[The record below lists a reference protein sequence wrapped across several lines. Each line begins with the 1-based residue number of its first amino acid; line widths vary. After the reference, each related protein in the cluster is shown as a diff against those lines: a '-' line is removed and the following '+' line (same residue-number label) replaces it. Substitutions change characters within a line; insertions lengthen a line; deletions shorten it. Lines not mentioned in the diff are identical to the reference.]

1 MELKEAEETEP
12 VSPSGQYLNS
22 SALSL
27 SVLGVLESEIPI
39 DDSQCFSLLKDIFLP
54 INPRFSSIMVVDEN
68 GEKRWKRVEV
78 KLRNHV
84 KVPIFPSGLSPEAY
98 DKYFDDYISEIGME
112 LFPQSQPLWE
122 VHIIKYPT
130 SHAAGFLI
138 FKLHHSL
145 GDGFSL
151 MGALLSC
158 LQRADD
164 PSVPLTFPSVNRFPS
179 NKKDG
184 NNSNIFSNM
193 YKTFCVVSETVSD
206 FCWSFVKSAWL
217 QDDRTPIYSGDD
229 GIEFRPVSVATTAF
243 SLDQIKQIKTKVD
256 ATVNDV
262 IAGIIFLGTRLYM
275 QEMRQRSG
283 EANSTTLV
291 LLNTRAFRS
300 YESVKDMVKPDAKS
314 PWGNYFAFLHV
325 SIPKLADDWS
335 SNPLDFVVKA
345 RQIMNVKKNS
355 LGAYL
360 TGRLL
365 EIVRK
370 FRGPEAAARYIRS
383 TLKNSSM
390 TITNVIGPVEKM
402 ALNNHPCKGLY
413 FVVTGAPQSLSVTI
427 VSYMGKL
434 RIAVVGEDGFIDSHK
449 LKSSIENAFEMMLN
463 GTS

>member
-229 GIEFRPVSVATTAF
+229 GIEFRP
-243 SLDQIKQIKTKVD
+243 
-256 ATVNDV
+256 TVNDV